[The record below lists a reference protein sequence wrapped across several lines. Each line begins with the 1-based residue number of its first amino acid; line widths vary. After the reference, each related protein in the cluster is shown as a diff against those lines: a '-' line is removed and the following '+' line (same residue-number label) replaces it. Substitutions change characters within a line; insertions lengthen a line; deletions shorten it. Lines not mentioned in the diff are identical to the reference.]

1 MSDRRGIEERIVDLL
16 RAGYPIVSI
25 LSWEEDRVEKTLE
38 RVAQSVG
45 ESAIRFVTWS
55 ATTGLLGATEA
66 GERGGHSNTKDPLA
80 AVDAILG
87 SSEPAIY
94 LLKDLHPFVQ
104 DNPVLVRR
112 LRDAYFALRGTRRF
126 VFIVSPSMRLP
137 EDLRRM
143 VQVVDFPLPT
153 PAEVEPLVLAAAKR
167 WFRLDAL
174 PRDVLPRFVV
184 ALLGL
189 TLNEA
194 AHTLNGVFQIRTTD
208 FDQIEQSLLRSK
220 AELVRKEGVLEHV
233 PQSVRLDGVGGLSA
247 LKEWLSKRTKAVIAS
262 ASGQAGVPMPRG
274 LLVMGVSG
282 CGKSLAVKAISQL
295 WGLPL
300 YRLDMN
306 VVFSEASGTPEE
318 VFLTALKIIEA
329 MAPAIL
335 WLDEI
340 EMGLS
345 AQAETG
351 AAARIFG
358 HFLTWM
364 QERRAPIFVAAT
376 ANRIDLL
383 PAELI
388 RRGRFDQVFFVDLP
402 TEEERKQIFRIHL
415 LAEAQD
421 PSIFD
426 FIVLA
431 QSTKGW
437 NGAEIEQAVASGIA
451 EAFNEERGM
460 TMLDL
465 QRQIYQTIPLSTTMQ
480 EQIKQLR
487 SWAQKR
493 ARNASG
499 TVSGA
504 A

>member
-1 MSDRRGIEERIVDLL
+1 MADRQGIEQRIVDLL
-16 RAGYPIVSI
+16 RAGYPIVSL
-25 LSWEEDRVEKTLE
+25 LSWEEDRVEKTLA
-38 RVAQSVG
+38 RVAQSIG
-45 ESAIRFVTWS
+45 EPPIGLVTWS
-55 ATTGLLGATEA
+55 ATTGLVSAAETAET
-66 GERGGHSNTKDPLA
+66 GGRSSTTDPLA
-80 AVDAILG
+80 ALDAILG
-87 SSEPAIY
+87 SPAPAMY
-94 LLKDLHPFVQ
+94 LLKDLHTFIQ
-104 DNPVLVRR
+104 DSPVLVRR
-112 LRDAYFALRGTRRF
+112 LRDAYLALRGTRRF
-126 VFIVSPSMRLP
+126 IFTVSPSMRLP
-137 EDLRRM
+137 EDLRRT
-143 VQVVDFPLPT
+143 VQVLDFPLPT
-153 PAEVEPLVLAAAKR
+153 PVEIEPLVLAIAKR
-167 WFRLDAL
+167 WLRVDAL
-174 PRDVLPRFVV
+174 PPTALSRFVV

-194 AHTLNGVFQIRTTD
+194 AHTLNGVLQARPTD
-208 FDQIEQSLLRSK
+208 FEEMEQALLRSK
-220 AELVRKEGVLEHV
+220 AELVRKEGILEHV
-233 PQSVRLDGVGGLSA
+233 PQNVRLDGVGGLQA
-247 LKEWLSKRTKAVIAS
+247 LKEWLSKRTKAVIA
-262 ASGQAGVPMPRG
+262 AARGQEGVPMPRG

-282 CGKSLAVKAISQL
+282 CGKSLSVKAISQL

-318 VFLTALKIIEA
+318 VFLRALKIIEA
-329 MAPAIL
+329 MAPAVL

-345 AQAETG
+345 ARAETG
-351 AAARIFG
+351 AAARIFAQ
-358 HFLTWM
+358 FLTWM
-364 QERRAPIFVAAT
+364 QERPTPVFVAAT

-402 TEEERKQIFRIHL
+402 TDEERKQIFRIHL
-415 LAEAQD
+415 QARGQD
-421 PSIFD
+421 PSVFD

-465 QRQIYQTIPLSTTMQ
+465 QRQIFQTIPLSTTMQ